1 MSTRIKVGVRL
12 RPFIDQEKKQGYKN
26 TKILPIK
33 DKNEIQ
39 FMLDNT
45 NSRMFK
51 FDHILDSVTSQ

>member
-12 RPFIDQEKKQGYKN
+12 RPFIDYEKKQGYKN
-26 TKILPIK
+26 TKIQPIK

-39 FMLDNT
+39 FMLDNI

-51 FDHILDSVTSQ
+51 FDHILDSVTS